1 MSFRLSGGSLSRLKI
16 KSGDDRWRKKPVER
30 AFGAVDGTRSAIFLQ
45 SMSAVPKGAVEHHRT
60 EDIANGDR
68 NLIHTHQS

>member
-30 AFGAVDGTRSAIFLQ
+30 AFAAVDG
-45 SMSAVPKGAVEHHRT
+45 
-60 EDIANGDR
+60 GDYYFCKV
-68 NLIHTHQS
+68 